1 MFPGTV
7 PSQGEGRHAVEA
19 CGQLMAD
26 YFPRAEVVLTR
37 EVCAW
42 EEGGVMAV
50 LDDVTGP
57 CWEAG

>member
-42 EEGGVMAV
+42 EEGRSHGCAR
-50 LDDVTGP
+50 
-57 CWEAG
+57 